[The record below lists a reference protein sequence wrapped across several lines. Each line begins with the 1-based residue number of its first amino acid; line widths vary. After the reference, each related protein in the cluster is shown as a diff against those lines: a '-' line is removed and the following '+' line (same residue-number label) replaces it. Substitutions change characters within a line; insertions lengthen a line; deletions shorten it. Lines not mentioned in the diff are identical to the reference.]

1 MHVDPEPPVVRVS
14 HDAQGVD
21 DRGLPVSPDGTDHR
35 LALTFDAFDARHHT
49 LWLRYAHTQVGSRA
63 AAETVVDATCA
74 RLLGHW
80 PHVLTQESVA
90 RYAWA
95 LLKEEVAWWLDDHD
109 REPALVDTAAFHAA
123 VRKLLDHENHENHK
137 KQEKHDQF
145 DVLQREIR
153 LYGAI
158 SRLPER
164 QYDVVVLRYVLQV
177 PDEEVA
183 EYMGIEVATV
193 RSHVRHARRRLARH
207 LDVRETET
215 EE

>member
-1 MHVDPEPPVVRVS
+1 MHVDPERPVVRVS
-14 HDAQGVD
+14 QGAQDVD
-21 DRGLPVSPDGTDHR
+21 DRGDPVSPDGTDHR

-74 RLLGHW
+74 RLLEHW

-109 REPALVDTAAFHAA
+109 RESALVDTAAFHAA
-123 VRKLLDHENHENHK
+123 VRKLLNHE
-137 KQEKHDQF
+137 QRDQF
-145 DVLQREIR
+145 DLLQREIG
-153 LYGAI
+153 LYRAI
-158 SRLPER
+158 ARLPER
-164 QYDVVVLRYVLQV
+164 QYDVVVLRHVLQV

-193 RSHVRHARRRLARH
+193 RSHVRHARRRLAKD
-207 LDVRETET
+207 LDVRETEA

>member
-1 MHVDPEPPVVRVS
+1 MDGARVQVDPERPVVRVS
-14 HDAQGVD
+14 QGARD
-21 DRGLPVSPDGTDHR
+21 LEDHGPAVSPDGTIHR

-49 LWLRYAHTQVGSRA
+49 LWLRYAHTQVGGRD

-74 RLLGHW
+74 RLLEHW

-109 REPALVDTAAFHAA
+109 REPVLVDTAAFHAA
-123 VRKLLDHENHENHK
+123 VRKLLDHEK
-137 KQEKHDQF
+137 RDQF
-145 DVLQREIR
+145 DVLQREIG
-153 LYGAI
+153 LYRAI

-164 QYDVVVLRYVLQV
+164 QYDVVVLRYALQV

-193 RSHVRHARRRLARH
+193 RSHVRHARRRLARD
-207 LDVRETET
+207 LDVRAPER

>member
-1 MHVDPEPPVVRVS
+1 MDGARVQVDPERPVVRVS
-14 HDAQGVD
+14 RGAQDLD
-21 DRGLPVSPDGTDHR
+21 DHGPPVSSDGTVHR

-49 LWLRYAHTQVGSRA
+49 LWLRYAHTQVGGRD

-74 RLLGHW
+74 RLLEHW

-123 VRKLLDHENHENHK
+123 VRKLLDHEK
-137 KQEKHDQF
+137 RDQF
-145 DVLQREIR
+145 DVLQREIG
-153 LYGAI
+153 LYRAI

-164 QYDVVVLRYVLQV
+164 QYDVVVLRYALQV

-193 RSHVRHARRRLARH
+193 RSHVRHARRRLARD
-207 LDVRETET
+207 LDVRAPER

>member
-1 MHVDPEPPVVRVS
+1 MNGARVQVDPERPVVRVS
-14 HDAQGVD
+14 QGAQDLD
-21 DRGLPVSPDGTDHR
+21 DHGPPVSPDGTVHR

-49 LWLRYAHTQVGSRA
+49 LWLRYAHTQVGGRD

-74 RLLGHW
+74 RLLEHW

-109 REPALVDTAAFHAA
+109 MEPALVDTAAFHAA
-123 VRKLLDHENHENHK
+123 VRKLLDHEK
-137 KQEKHDQF
+137 RDRF
-145 DVLQREIR
+145 DVLQREIG
-153 LYGAI
+153 LYRAI

-164 QYDVVVLRYVLQV
+164 QYDVVVLRYVLQI

-207 LDVRETET
+207 LDVRAPER

>member
-1 MHVDPEPPVVRVS
+1 MQVDPERPVVRVT
-14 HDAQGVD
+14 HGAHCVE
-21 DRGLPVSPDGTDHR
+21 DRGDQVSPDGTVHR

-49 LWLRYAHTQVGSRA
+49 VWLRYAHTQVGSRA

-74 RLLGHW
+74 RLLEHW

-95 LLKEEVAWWLDDHD
+95 LLKEEVAWWLDDHA

-123 VRKLLDHENHENHK
+123 VRKLLHHEK
-137 KQEKHDQF
+137 RDQF

-153 LYGAI
+153 LYRSIA
-158 SRLPER
+158 RLPER
-164 QYDVVVLRYVLQV
+164 QYDVVVLRHVLQV

-193 RSHVRHARRRLARH
+193 RSHVRHARRRLAKD
-207 LDVRETET
+207 LDVGETEA